1 MRSAEDRET
10 IFASARDEIVGEL
23 VLRGHPLHEA
33 AIISDD
39 IIDGARKIA
48 SELIA
53 HMSGLDEASGTEVGH
68 AAERS
73 DSADCDGSG

>member
-1 MRSAEDRET
+1 MSIGSHAATVRSAEDRRV
-10 IFASARDEIVGEL
+10 IFANARDQIVEEL
-23 VLRGHPLHEA
+23 VGRGHPLHDA

-53 HMSGLDEASGTEVGH
+53 HAQP
-68 AAERS
+68 R
-73 DSADCDGSG
+73 